1 MVKLPLTYEV
11 AKRGV
16 DADPP
21 AGKSRITLLL
31 ETTLVNEMLGPE
43 G

>member
-1 MVKLPLTYEV
+1 MVKLPLAYEV

-21 AGKSRITLLL
+21 AGKSRITLWL
-31 ETTLVNEMLGPE
+31 ETPLVSETLGPE